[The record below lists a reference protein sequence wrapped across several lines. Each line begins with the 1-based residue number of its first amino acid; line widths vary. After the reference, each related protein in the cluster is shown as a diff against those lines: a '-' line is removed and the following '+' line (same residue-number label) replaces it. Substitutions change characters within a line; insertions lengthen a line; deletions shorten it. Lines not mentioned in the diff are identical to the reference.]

1 MGSKTK
7 PEMLRTCNNDENQY
21 QDQDQVKDAMHNKG
35 VDRDE
40 RQDGTNNNIK
50 TKIPSPP
57 T

>member
-40 RQDGTNNNIK
+40 QQDGTNNNIK

>member
-21 QDQDQVKDAMHNKG
+21 QDQDQIKDAMHNKG
-35 VDRDE
+35 VYRDE
-40 RQDGTNNNIK
+40 TNNNIN
-50 TKIPSPP
+50 TKIPSLP